1 MTENSILRLIQMQK
15 TGGALRVKTQKQ
27 AYPTISPWT
36 KEVRINK
43 TGLNTS
49 VKGPTEQAIF

>member
-27 AYPTISPWT
+27 ADPTISP
-36 KEVRINK
+36 
-43 TGLNTS
+43 
-49 VKGPTEQAIF
+49 